1 MNSKLRSENTF
12 QKCRYT
18 FGGEPHVLVYT
29 LGKKFSGSIVQAC
42 LEYINNGLSRRNVKF
57 CAKIRKKFVNGIL
70 LIKYHIMGKQYSVQ
84 RTSCDI
90 DKFQ

>member
-1 MNSKLRSENTF
+1 MRDK
-12 QKCRYT
+12 
-18 FGGEPHVLVYT
+18 
-29 LGKKFSGSIVQAC
+29 GKKSQKTDKTQGQERTLEKKKIQWFHSSG
-42 LEYINNGLSRRNVKF
+42 LFRYINNGFSRRNVKF